1 MQNVNLHRVRH
12 AAERISSW
20 MGGDTPT
27 LGIVLGSGLGTK
39 FVESLGPLRSIGYS
53 DLGLP
58 QPSIAGHPG
67 RLHYAPVG
75 SERVLVLQGR
85 VHCYEGRDLEEVVL
99 AVRALAFAGASTFVL
114 TCAAGAVYPE
124 LKPGQLVAISDHVN
138 LTFRSPLTGHNV
150 ADTGPRFPDMTQA
163 YDRALIEHARA
174 QAECRGISLP
184 GCVYAMMPGPQ
195 YETPAEIRMLR
206 TLGADLAG
214 MSTVP
219 EAIALRHLGK
229 RVLALACVTN
239 YGAGIMEQPLSHEEV
254 TQTAAATA
262 GTFSDLLLAIVRTLP
277 PGA

>member
-1 MQNVNLHRVRH
+1 
-12 AAERISSW
+12 

-163 YDRALIEHARA
+163 YDAKLIGKNNVHGWDFDVYIRNL
-174 QAECRGISLP
+174 QAYQEKYGCKAGILK
-184 GCVYAMMPGPQ
+184 VQ
-195 YETPAEIRMLR
+195 NRQ
-206 TLGADLAG
+206 LGAIYYVHSQEEASEAFKRPIVATTPEIPVKFYKIDDLVQ
-214 MSTVP
+214 MRERLLTKSS
-219 EAIALRHLGK
+219 I
-229 RVLALACVTN
+229 
-239 YGAGIMEQPLSHEEV
+239 EQE
-254 TQTAAATA
+254 
-262 GTFSDLLLAIVRTLP
+262 
-277 PGA
+277 